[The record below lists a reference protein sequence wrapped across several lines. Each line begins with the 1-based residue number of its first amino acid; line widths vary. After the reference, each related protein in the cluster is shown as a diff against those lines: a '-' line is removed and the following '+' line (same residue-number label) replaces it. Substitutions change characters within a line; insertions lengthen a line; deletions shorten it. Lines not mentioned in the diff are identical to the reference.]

1 MADVNATFE
10 PQSPAEQNSMKEFH
24 PAANIFRLLAG
35 EDFAKLVNSV
45 RTCGLI
51 EPIWLDEQGRILDGR
66 NRYRA
71 CLEAGVE
78 PHFRQW
84 DGNGLA
90 ADFVWALNADRRHDT
105 DGERQMAA
113 GRYAI
118 ERESEARERSG
129 IRTDLGTSSP
139 IGNEVEFGRSVEKAA
154 DKFGISERAVSRAV
168 AVVKKGTPELVSAV
182 EEGKV
187 SVSAAAELATLP
199 KEEQREIV
207 EAGPVAVREAA
218 KEIRNTGH
226 VNRTSFTGENEWF
239 TPAEWLD
246 RARAALG
253 EIDLDP
259 ASNPLAQEAVKATA
273 FFTKEDDALTKEWG
287 GRVWMNPPYAQPL
300 IGQFAEKLLA
310 EIDAGRVTQA
320 LTLTH
325 NYTDTGWFHALASRA
340 DAICFTRGRIRFV
353 SPAGELAAP
362 TQGQALMWFG
372 PNRERF
378 MQAFNGAGIVMVK
391 P

>member
-1 MADVNATFE
+1 MTAQELPISAIRIGERVRREMGDIDALAR
-10 PQSPAEQNSMKEFH
+10 SIDALG
-24 PAANIFRLLAG
+24 LLQPVVITQDCELIAG
-35 EDFAKLVNSV
+35 ERRL
-45 RTCGLI
+45 
-51 EPIWLDEQGRILDGR
+51 
-66 NRYRA
+66 RA
-71 CLEAGVE
+71 CQSLGWTDIPVRVA
-78 PHFRQW
+78 FI
-84 DGNGLA
+84 DA
-90 ADFVWALNADRRHDT
+90 IAL
-105 DGERQMAA
+105 GERD
-113 GRYAI
+113 
-118 ERESEARERSG
+118 E
-129 IRTDLGTSSP
+129 
-139 IGNEVEFGRSVEKAA
+139 NEVRKDFT
-154 DKFGISERAVSRAV
+154 ISERVLIAQAVERALGERRGRPSAEKV
-168 AVVKKGTPELVSAV
+168 ANWPQFTEGNTRDIAAERAGFASTTDYRRAKEVVERAAPELVEAV
-182 EEGKV
+182 DAGRV
-187 SVSAAAELATLP
+187 SVSAAATVAKLP
-199 KEEQREIV
+199 VEDQRQIV
-207 EAGPVAVREAA
+207 EAGPAAVREAA
-218 KEIRNTGH
+218 KDIREVGH

-239 TPAEWLD
+239 TPADWLA

-300 IGQFAEKLLA
+300 IGQFADKLLA

-325 NYTDTGWFHALASRA
+325 NYTDTGWFHALAARA

-353 SPAGELAAP
+353 SPAGDLAAP

-378 MQAFNGAGIVMVK
+378 MESFNGAGIVLVK

>member
-1 MADVNATFE
+1 MAQELPISAIRVGERVRREMGDIDALAR
-10 PQSPAEQNSMKEFH
+10 SIDALG
-24 PAANIFRLLAG
+24 LLQPVVITQDCELIAG
-35 EDFAKLVNSV
+35 ERRL
-45 RTCGLI
+45 
-51 EPIWLDEQGRILDGR
+51 
-66 NRYRA
+66 RA
-71 CLEAGVE
+71 CQSLGWTDIPVRVA
-78 PHFRQW
+78 FI
-84 DGNGLA
+84 DA
-90 ADFVWALNADRRHDT
+90 IAL
-105 DGERQMAA
+105 GERD
-113 GRYAI
+113 
-118 ERESEARERSG
+118 E
-129 IRTDLGTSSP
+129 
-139 IGNEVEFGRSVEKAA
+139 NEVRKDFT
-154 DKFGISERAVSRAV
+154 ISERVLIAQAVERALGERRGRPSAEKV
-168 AVVKKGTPELVSAV
+168 ANWPQFAEGNTRDIAAERAGFASATDYRRAKEVVERAAPELVEAV
-182 EEGKV
+182 DAGRV
-187 SVSAAAELATLP
+187 SVSAAATVANLP
-199 KEEQREIV
+199 VEDQRQIV

-218 KEIRNTGH
+218 KEIRETGH

-259 ASNPLAQEAVKATA
+259 ASNPLAQDAVKATA